1 MTTEIDGY
9 KSLPTRISVAQNVR
23 FHKEAATGIAPFAA
37 NGIAPAFG
45 TYQADANKSDN
56 EFDMQTK
63 FVETELEDDTTL
75 DVLSVV
81 KEQTAHEDWWNNIA
95 IAEKTSIE
103 KGLADVRAD
112 RTVTH
117 SEVKK
122 RYEKW
127 LM

>member
-1 MTTEIDGY
+1 LQNIIGLLIIKGMDT
-9 KSLPTRISVAQNVR
+9 SAQKLGLI
-23 FHKEAATGIAPFAA
+23 HWI
-37 NGIAPAFG
+37 
-45 TYQADANKSDN
+45 
-56 EFDMQTK
+56 
-63 FVETELEDDTTL
+63 TELEDDTTL

-81 KEQTAHEDWWNNIA
+81 KEQTAQEDWWNNIS

-103 KGLADVRAD
+103 KGLADLRAD
-112 RTVTH
+112 RTITH